1 MITFLNELGYV
12 QIPVIA
18 AVMLGAS
25 AAKAFRVLWYRSLSA
40 MGPTVLFPVRARR
53 SLAVLVCVIESL
65 LGAGLILT
73 SGRLGSGPPAEL
85 IRLATG
91 AFFVIATLALIEMRN
106 VRPDMGCGCFGEL
119 STGPITGRNL
129 ARSALLAAAAI
140 GATGVPPITLPR
152 TGGQYAVVLALF
164 LAELAVIG
172 ALSPELREVLVR
184 IGYSA
189 PCELRVLSPE
199 QTLAALQRTAQ
210 WRRHAHLI
218 ADERPV
224 DMWREMCW
232 RYVAF
237 TSSYPERDAQVVF
250 AVYLEHRRPAVI
262 SALVDISTGAVLPW
276 PAAAPR
282 PRVTTKPVLDAPAA
296 GQHHRRRRYAP
307 APLPGAAA
315 AQLPVSPVPVSPVP
329 GTSSVTTY
337 RRPAHP
343 RPLPDRWRLRAA
355 RIARTTG
362 LLSSRAQ
369 GDQPAGT
376 AQPLSLLDRYPAL
389 RRPFAVLRWAPIRRP
404 ARFVLSRSAA
414 FLVSLLEIVETPIET
429 QTEVQRA
436 QRRPS
441 AAAVLSAHDINPL
454 AIGAAAARGTGSGP
468 EA

>member
-1 MITFLNELGYV
+1 MITFINELGYV
-12 QIPVIA
+12 QIPVLA

-25 AAKAFRVLWYRSLSA
+25 VAKAFRVLWYRSLSA
-40 MGPTVLFPVRARR
+40 IGPTVLFPVRAHR

-65 LGAGLILT
+65 LGTGLILT

-85 IRLATG
+85 TRLATG

-152 TGGQYAVVLALF
+152 TGGQYAAALAVF

-172 ALSPELREVLVR
+172 ALSPEIREVLVR

-189 PCELRVLSPE
+189 PCELRVLTPE

-262 SALVDISTGAVLPW
+262 SALVDIGTGAVLPW
-276 PAAAPR
+276 PAAPPR
-282 PRVTTKPVLDAPAA
+282 PRVRTRPVLDAPAV
-296 GQHHRRRRYAP
+296 GQHQQRRRYAP
-307 APLPGAAA
+307 APLPGAATL
-315 AQLPVSPVPVSPVP
+315 QSPVSPVP

-343 RPLPDRWRLRAA
+343 RPLPDRLRLRIG
-355 RIARTTG
+355 RIARAAG
-362 LLSSRAQ
+362 LLPSPAQ
-369 GDQPAGT
+369 SDQPAGT
-376 AQPLSLLDRYPAL
+376 APPLSPLDRHPAL
-389 RRPFAVLRWAPIRRP
+389 RRPFLVLRWPPLRRP

-414 FLVSLLEIVETPIET
+414 FLASLLEIVEKPREP

-441 AAAVLSAHDINPL
+441 AAAVLPAHDINPL
-454 AIGAAAARGTGSGP
+454 AVGAAAAPGAGSP
-468 EA
+468 QDA

>member
-1 MITFLNELGYV
+1 MITFINELGYV
-12 QIPVIA
+12 QIPVLA

-25 AAKAFRVLWYRSLSA
+25 AAKGLRALWYRSLSA
-40 MGPTVLFPVRARR
+40 MGPAVLFPVRARR
-53 SLAVLVCVIESL
+53 SLAVLECVIESL

-119 STGPITGRNL
+119 SSGPITGRNL

-152 TGGQYAVVLALF
+152 TGGQYAAVLALF

-172 ALSPELREVLVR
+172 ALSPEVREVLIR

-189 PCELRVLSPE
+189 PCELRVLTPE
-199 QTLAALQRTAQ
+199 QTLTALQRTAQ

-218 ADERPV
+218 ADERPA
-224 DMWREMCW
+224 DIWREMCW

-237 TSSYPERDAQVVF
+237 ASSYPERDAQVVF

-262 SALVDISTGAVLPW
+262 SALVDVGTGAVLPW

-282 PRVTTKPVLDAPAA
+282 PRVTARPVLDAPA
-296 GQHHRRRRYAP
+296 GSQRRRRRYAP
-307 APLPGAAA
+307 VPMPGAEVEW
-315 AQLPVSPVPVSPVP
+315 PVSQVP

-343 RPLPDRWRLRAA
+343 RPLPDRWRLRIT
-355 RIARTTG
+355 RIARATG
-362 LLSSRAQ
+362 PLSSRSQ
-369 GDQPAGT
+369 GDQRAG
-376 AQPLSLLDRYPAL
+376 AVQPLSLLDRYPAL
-389 RRPFAVLRWAPIRRP
+389 RLPFMALRWAPIRQP
-404 ARFVLSRSAA
+404 ARLVLSRSAA
-414 FLVSLLEIVETPIET
+414 FLESLLEIVETPIEA

-436 QRRPS
+436 QRQPS
-441 AAAVLSAHDINPL
+441 AAAVLPAHDINPL
-454 AIGAAAARGTGSGP
+454 AVGAAAAHGAGSGP
-468 EA
+468 DA

>member
-1 MITFLNELGYV
+1 MITLISELGYV
-12 QIPVIA
+12 QIPVLA

-25 AAKAFRVLWYRSLSA
+25 VTKAFRVLWYRSLSA
-40 MGPTVLFPVRARR
+40 LGPTVLLPVRARR
-53 SLAVLVCVIESL
+53 SLAVLVCATEFL
-65 LGAGLILT
+65 LGGGLILT

-85 IRLATG
+85 VRLATG
-91 AFFVIATLALIEMRN
+91 TFFVIATLALIEMRN
-106 VRPDMGCGCFGEL
+106 VRPEMGCGCFGEL

-152 TGGQYAVVLALF
+152 TGGQYAAVLVLF
-164 LAELAVIG
+164 VAELAVIG
-172 ALSPELREVLVR
+172 ALSPEVREVLVR

-189 PCELRVLSPE
+189 PCELRVLTPE
-199 QTLAALQRTAQ
+199 QTLAALRRTAQ
-210 WRRHAHLI
+210 WRRHAYLI

-232 RYVAF
+232 RFVAF

-250 AVYLEHRRPAVI
+250 AVYLEQRRPAVI
-262 SALVDISTGAVLPW
+262 SALVDISGGAVLPW
-276 PAAAPR
+276 PAAPPR
-282 PRVTTKPVLDAPAA
+282 PRVTTRPVLDAPAA
-296 GQHHRRRRYAP
+296 GQHQRRRRYAP

-315 AQLPVSPVPVSPVP
+315 ARWPVGPVP

-343 RPLPDRWRLRAA
+343 RPLPDRWRLRVV
-355 RIARTTG
+355 RIARAAG
-362 LLSSRAQ
+362 VLSPRAQ

-376 AQPLSLLDRYPAL
+376 ARSLSPLDRYPAL
-389 RRPFAVLRWAPIRRP
+389 RRPFLVLRWSPIRRP
-404 ARFVLSRSAA
+404 ARFMLSRSAA
-414 FLVSLLEIVETPIET
+414 FLMSLLEIVETPIET

-441 AAAVLSAHDINPL
+441 AAVVLPAHDINPL
-454 AIGAAAARGTGSGP
+454 AVGAAAAPGAGS
-468 EA
+468 ARDA

>member
-1 MITFLNELGYV
+1 MITFIKELGYV
-12 QIPVIA
+12 QIPVLA

-25 AAKAFRVLWYRSLSA
+25 AAKAIRVLWYRSLSV
-40 MGPTVLFPVRARR
+40 MGPTVLFPVRTRR
-53 SLAVLVCVIESL
+53 SLAVLVCAIEAL

-91 AFFVIATLALIEMRN
+91 TFFVIATLALIEMRN
-106 VRPDMGCGCFGEL
+106 LRPDMGCGCFGEL
-119 STGPITGRNL
+119 STAPITGRNL

-152 TGGQYAVVLALF
+152 TSGQYAAVLMLV

-172 ALSPELREVLVR
+172 ALSPEIREVLVR

-189 PCELRVLSPE
+189 PCELRVLTPE

-237 TSSYPERDAQVVF
+237 NSSYPERDAQVVF

-276 PAAAPR
+276 PAVAPR
-282 PRVTTKPVLDAPAA
+282 PRVTTRPMLDAPAA
-296 GQHHRRRRYAP
+296 GQHQRRRRYAP

-315 AQLPVSPVPVSPVP
+315 VQSPVSAIP
-329 GTSSVTTY
+329 GTSALTTY

-343 RPLPDRWRLRAA
+343 RPLPDRWRLRVA
-355 RIARTTG
+355 RIARASG

-376 AQPLSLLDRYPAL
+376 AQPLSPLDRYPAL
-389 RRPFAVLRWAPIRRP
+389 RRPFLVLRWPPVRRP
-404 ARFVLSRSAA
+404 AHFVLSRSAA
-414 FLVSLLEIVETPIET
+414 FLVSLLEIIETPIEAH
-429 QTEVQRA
+429 TEVQRG

-441 AAAVLSAHDINPL
+441 AAAVLPAHDINPL
-454 AIGAAAARGTGSGP
+454 ALGAAAAPGAGSRQD
-468 EA
+468 A